1 MESENK
7 TWHVNVEEDPETG
20 DAMIQFPPEM
30 LEELGWQAGDKLYW
44 HDNKDGTWSLYKK
57 QPDSENKQ

>member
-1 MESENK
+1 MDTPKK
-7 TWHVNVEEDPETG
+7 TWTLNVEEDGIIT
-20 DAMIQFPPEM
+20 FPPEV

-57 QPDSENKQ
+57 QPDNENKQ